1 LIFSGPVKL
10 CKQIFQESGFRGFF
24 HGLTPTFAREM
35 PGYFFFFGTYEFT
48 RQLLTPKN
56 KSKEDIGILK
66 TAICGGLGGVSLWCA
81 IFPAD
86 VVKSR

>member
-1 LIFSGPVKL
+1 
-10 CKQIFQESGFRGFF
+10 
-24 HGLTPTFAREM
+24 M
-35 PGYFFFFGTYEFT
+35 PGYFFFFGTYELS
-48 RQLLTPKN
+48 RQLMTPKN
-56 KSKEDIGILK
+56 KTKDDIGILK